1 MITTPLSEQDTTL
14 LDRAVA
20 LAQKGLFTTKPNP
33 RVGCVI
39 AREGK
44 IIGEGWHVRAGQVHA
59 EIAALIAADHDVR
72 GADVFVS
79 LEPCSHHGKTGPCAT
94 ALIDAGVARVVISM
108 LDPNPEVS
116 GRGVEML
123 RQAGIQVLI
132 SDNPEQAR
140 MINSGFCLRME
151 KGRPLVRLKIA
162 ATLDG
167 RTAASD
173 GSSQWIT
180 GDSARKDVHTLR
192 AMSCALITG
201 IGTIRADNP
210 RLNARVDSDVEQP
223 LRVIVEGHHVVP
235 PDAAIFN
242 EAGRVLLVGPR
253 SLPSRKEVPPGAEYL
268 SVDSDHEKLDLGQL
282 IKRLADQGCNE
293 VLVEAGPTLAG
304 AFVSAGLVDEIWI
317 YQSPDII
324 GESGR
329 GMFVMPGIKTIQEK
343 ISFEL
348 IDSRP
353 VGGDVRSI
361 YLPREKG
368 L

>member
-1 MITTPLSEQDTTL
+1 MITTPLSEQDNSL

-39 AREGK
+39 ARENK
-44 IIGEGWHVRAGQVHA
+44 IIGEGWHVRAGQAHA
-59 EIAALIAADHDVR
+59 EITALVAADHDVR

-79 LEPCSHHGKTGPCAT
+79 LEPCAHHGKTGPCAS
-94 ALIDAGVARVVISM
+94 ALIEAGVGRVVISM

-140 MINSGFCLRME
+140 MINAGFCLRME

-180 GDSARKDVHTLR
+180 GDSARRDVHTLR

-210 RLNARVDSDVEQP
+210 RLNARIDSDVEQP
-223 LRVIVEGHHVVP
+223 LRVVVEGRHVVP
-235 PDAAIFN
+235 PDAAIFS
-242 EAGRVLLVGPR
+242 EAGRVLLVGPQ

-268 SVDSDHEKLDLGQL
+268 SVDSDHGKLDLGQL
-282 IKRLADQGCNE
+282 IKILADQGCNE

-329 GMFVMPGIKTIQEK
+329 GMFLMPGIKSIQEK

-353 VGGDVRSI
+353 VGSDIRSI

>member
-1 MITTPLSEQDTTL
+1 
-14 LDRAVA
+14 
-20 LAQKGLFTTKPNP
+20 AQKGLFTTKPNP

-151 KGRPLVRLKIA
+151 KGSIENRRD
-162 ATLDG
+162 T
-167 RTAASD
+167 R
-173 GSSQWIT
+173 W
-180 GDSARKDVHTLR
+180 
-192 AMSCALITG
+192 
-201 IGTIRADNP
+201 
-210 RLNARVDSDVEQP
+210 
-223 LRVIVEGHHVVP
+223 
-235 PDAAIFN
+235 PD
-242 EAGRVLLVGPR
+242 R
-253 SLPSRKEVPPGAEYL
+253 SV
-268 SVDSDHEKLDLGQL
+268 
-282 IKRLADQGCNE
+282 
-293 VLVEAGPTLAG
+293 
-304 AFVSAGLVDEIWI
+304 
-317 YQSPDII
+317 
-324 GESGR
+324 
-329 GMFVMPGIKTIQEK
+329 
-343 ISFEL
+343 
-348 IDSRP
+348 
-353 VGGDVRSI
+353 
-361 YLPREKG
+361 
-368 L
+368 